1 MVDTVVTV
9 ASAIVGFLLFGL
21 LTGRWSRKARE
32 RRAADAAAAG
42 VPLPMRVPVP
52 WLFVLTFLLGVVL
65 QLLVP
70 IHLRPDLA
78 RTYFWAG
85 ALTLAL
91 GVGLS
96 AWGLVLFRRA
106 ETTTVPFEQP
116 AALVISGPYRF
127 SRNPMYVGLT
137 LSYLGVAGL
146 YDQVWPLILLPFFL
160 VYVNAVVIPVEE
172 RSLRATF
179 GSAYESYCAR
189 VRRWL

>member
-21 LTGRWSRKARE
+21 LTGRWSRRARE

-70 IHLRPDLA
+70 IHLRADLA

-106 ETTTVPFEQP
+106 ETT
-116 AALVISGPYRF
+116 
-127 SRNPMYVGLT
+127 
-137 LSYLGVAGL
+137 
-146 YDQVWPLILLPFFL
+146 
-160 VYVNAVVIPVEE
+160 
-172 RSLRATF
+172 
-179 GSAYESYCAR
+179 
-189 VRRWL
+189 